1 MTRKQAGMT
10 ATRLSL
16 IPFSLFGGGMEEK
29 IDIEAISRRH
39 IYSIDKLYRM
49 HGGLSSDLVSYDS
62 GVIELEIRKG
72 KRWPKPPELKARQ
85 LAECW
90 KSSNRELSNAVAFIV
105 HIDEHK
111 APTGFSV
118 PADLLKNKDAI
129 SALAESIRQTINAP
143 RADILIATVR
153 GRFDHPRPTSS

>member
-10 ATRLSL
+10 ATPLSL

-90 KSSNRELSNAVAFIV
+90 KSSNRELSNAAAKGDRTARAVRDAF
-105 HIDEHK
+105 DE
-111 APTGFSV
+111 
-118 PADLLKNKDAI
+118 N
-129 SALAESIRQTINAP
+129 
-143 RADILIATVR
+143 
-153 GRFDHPRPTSS
+153 

>member
-1 MTRKQAGMT
+1 
-10 ATRLSL
+10 
-16 IPFSLFGGGMEEK
+16 
-29 IDIEAISRRH
+29 
-39 IYSIDKLYRM
+39 
-49 HGGLSSDLVSYDS
+49 LVSYDS

-90 KSSNRELSNAVAFIV
+90 KSSNQELSNAVAFIV